1 MKGTKKLKRALP
13 VLLFLIFCFLP
24 AFVFSGNT
32 AQQIVNFQIQEIG
45 EIYVSGDP
53 GPLIIQSLD
62 PSYPNSEYDTIPDE
76 DSSTYYNITTNYA
89 FKITGELLQN
99 MPQGTWIYIKL
110 AEPPEGYSLGFVVLN
125 DNYGTKLPAQTLL
138 TSDPTST
145 TNLTITYKF
154 AADLYAGTVNGNNT
168 VKLTVLDLI

>member
-1 MKGTKKLKRALP
+1 MRRLKETLMI
-13 VLLFLIFCFLP
+13 LLVFLLCFLP
-24 AFVFSGNT
+24 VSGFSGNT
-32 AQQIVNFQIQEIG
+32 AQQIVNFQIQEIA
-45 EIYVSGDP
+45 EISVSGDP
-53 GPLIIQSLD
+53 GPLTIQSID
-62 PSYPNSEYDTIPDE
+62 PSYPNGEYDTLPAE
-76 DSSTYYNITTNYA
+76 DSSTYYNITSNYA

-110 AEPPEGYSLGFVVLN
+110 DEPSEGYSLGFVALN

-138 TSDPTST
+138 TSDPTSS